1 MLSTNDPDL
10 IGYPHGEKKR
20 IFTFLILLHNIII
33 SSRWM
38 SNLKGNTKAWTLPK
52 RKYSVILLKLVVGYD
67 FIG

>member
-1 MLSTNDPDL
+1 MLPTNDPDM

-38 SNLKGNTKAWTLPK
+38 SNLKGNTKA
-52 RKYSVILLKLVVGYD
+52 
-67 FIG
+67 